1 MMKTTNLYGML
12 LFFAVLSLTSCGKD
26 DELDITQLTGKWS
39 VTNDDPR
46 LAVDGSVE
54 YTFNS
59 DKTCTIINSDFLSGR
74 DTTIYRT
81 YIISMDNKLITL
93 FNKESKYTEQYT
105 IRKLTSKEMRWE
117 NASPK
122 DGNSDKRLIRVD

>member
-1 MMKTTNLYGML
+1 MKTTNLYGML

-26 DELDITQLTGKWS
+26 DELDIAQLTGKWS

-54 YTFNS
+54 YIFNS
-59 DKTCTIINSDFLSGR
+59 DKACTIINSDFLSGR
-74 DTTIYRT
+74 DTIIYRT

-93 FNKESKYTEQYT
+93 FNEEDKYTEQYT